1 MTNNTQTL
9 RALDALESSDYAK
22 AAGPLQDA
30 FLMGF
35 FGRSA
40 NYIRFSDLT
49 QATEGAKAWELGM
62 ASGMKPAP
70 IKPN

>member
-1 MTNNTQTL
+1 MTTNTQTL

-22 AAGPLQDA
+22 AALPLQDA
-30 FLMGF
+30 FLHGF
-35 FGRSA
+35 HGRSWWFLNSNSRKQMA
-40 NYIRFSDLT
+40 
-49 QATEGAKAWELGM
+49 AWECGM

>member
-1 MTNNTQTL
+1 MQMSNAQTL

-22 AAGPLQDA
+22 ASREVQEA
-30 FLMGF
+30 FLHGF
-35 FGRSA
+35 YNR
-40 NYIRFSDLT
+40 YDWRQLDLKT
-49 QATEGAKAWELGM
+49 APQRDAWECGM